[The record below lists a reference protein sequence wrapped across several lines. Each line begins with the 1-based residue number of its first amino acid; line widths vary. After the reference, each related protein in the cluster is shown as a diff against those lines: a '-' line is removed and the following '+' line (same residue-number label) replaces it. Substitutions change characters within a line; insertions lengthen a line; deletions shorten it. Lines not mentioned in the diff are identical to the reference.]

1 VPAPGRQPGAVQAI
15 DTLSSDPGRALPR
28 IRDILE
34 GTRKGETSMTPP
46 PAHAEHTLLV
56 ADIGG
61 TFARFALAR
70 GGALLGEPTHVARAA
85 FVDLAAACADFLAAQ
100 AVHRHGIAIDGAVV
114 AAAGRVHADRIEMTN
129 ADWSIDARALEAALG
144 LAHGTVTVLNDF
156 GALAWALPS
165 LGVADLAPIG
175 RAGHVSPSSLPEGT
189 RVIVG
194 PGTGL
199 GVAAAIR
206 TATGWLP
213 LATEGGHA
221 TFAPETELEHTAAA
235 LAAARHGR
243 VSWERVVSG
252 PGLELLHDAA
262 RIQLALPAAP
272 LNAAGIVAAMAR
284 GDDPAATLAVDGFVP
299 LIGAFAGDLALLFN
313 AAGGVVIA
321 GGVLP
326 RIAAVRPIDTLRM
339 RFEDKGRFAG
349 WLQGVPTSLLTA
361 PFAALRG
368 AAMAYPR

>member
-1 VPAPGRQPGAVQAI
+1 MTTDPAR
-15 DTLSSDPGRALPR
+15 T
-28 IRDILE
+28 
-34 GTRKGETSMTPP
+34 
-46 PAHAEHTLLV
+46 AHTILV

-70 GGALLGEPTHVARAA
+70 GGALQGEPTHVARDA
-85 FVDLAAACADFLAAQ
+85 FADLAAACADFLAAHAGRQ
-100 AVHRHGIAIDGAVV
+100 DGTHPGAPHGAAIDGAVV
-114 AAAGRVHADRIEMTN
+114 AAAGQVHDDRIEMTN

-144 LAHGTVTVLNDF
+144 LSRGAVTVLNDF

-165 LGVADLAPIG
+165 LGAADLVPVG
-175 RAGHVSPSSLPEGT
+175 RSGRDSPSPLPDGT

-206 TATGWLP
+206 TGTAAGWLP

-221 TFAPETELEHTAAA
+221 TFAPETDLERTAAG
-235 LAAARHGR
+235 LAAARYGR

-252 PGLELLHDAA
+252 PGLELLNDAA
-262 RIQLALPAAP
+262 RIQLALPPAP
-272 LNAAGIVAAMAR
+272 LSAAEIVAAVAR
-284 GDDPAATLAVDGFVP
+284 GDDPAATLAVDGFVS

-313 AAGGVVIA
+313 ASGGVVIA

-326 RIAAVRPIDTLRM
+326 RIAAVRPIDTLRE
-339 RFEDKGRFAG
+339 RFEDKGRFAS
-349 WLQGVPTSLLTA
+349 WLQGVPTSLLAA